1 MADGKTDINVQGQVD
16 LKDKVSQAA
25 EKIAN
30 GLDKIADSAKFAAY
44 DLSLLEARLNEIN
57 ELEKA
62 SKMTASQARSAR
74 EKMYSSV
81 ESETK
86 AHEENAKAINN
97 EAKALDKFAASEKKR
112 ADAYKDSVD
121 FKTSK
126 EGLAEAQRKRDA
138 AKYAEQQKNYRQDK
152 KAEVKM
158 AETAER
164 TANRKLREQTRKDR
178 IRNSRRGANSVFGNL
193 LNSAEDK
200 IRDRGIAGRATG
212 AVLGTIAA
220 GLTRGPAG
228 AIAQIAR
235 ETGSALMDFRDS
247 VLEAYGSVEKIKT
260 QMGVVFGSKVQA
272 NAVFNDIADYA
283 VKSPFG
289 IESVSEFAVLLKQSG
304 VYSSDLLDTLKMIGD
319 TAGGDNEKMKRIAN
333 NYAQIVAVGKASM
346 LDMRQFAYAG
356 IPIYKEVADY
366 LKVSQS
372 ELRKMI
378 SDGEVSAEVIE
389 KVFEKMTSKGGVF
402 NEATEKGALTLSS
415 RRQNLEDVKTMTKA
429 QLGELQVG
437 FFNKNGTGGLERNLI
452 DLEESFY
459 NGLKNWG
466 EKTNIARNVERLAT
480 AKSEIK
486 EWESRRKAIES
497 DTNVSDETKKT
508 VLRYIDKQIATLKTF
523 SNNENAVS
531 ILSLAQK
538 AFEEQSRNY
547 QEAQEIQS
555 QIDILRSRDLPTA
568 LNNYEYMDEKTG
580 KERTVRRELPTA
592 LSNDIFGGN
601 LSEIKRALNILNKN
615 SNSDDKY
622 LTNLQNILVK
632 LTGLLERQEE
642 LASENGKFF
651 LQTGVPKP
659 NVESTYESQ
668 LAAGIE
674 AVTKLTSFYEDK
686 ISEVQKSQTGIVTR
700 MGLYNQILN
709 DTPEAKQKKIDKQLK
724 EIADIKNEAID
735 YKKNVI
741 GPLESGRISLK
752 DLSLDRVFR
761 LETDFADISTGYYG
775 KSATDFL
782 TGLEEDADFKSEQTK
797 KDFIDAIKDTLPV
810 LDFMKSNTN
819 DKEILDKI
827 SQFRND
833 IKYGKWDSPATVKNF
848 FTDFRALSDAIDDKL
863 KQNLTP
869 EEKEYY
875 TQLKTVL
882 ASILRRNSYTTGGA
896 ENIDLEAARGIL
908 SGINSIDLEPQWKRA
923 IANATGLDINLMKN
937 MGAKDILEKQLAPTL
952 SRQLVSS
959 AIASIYKNGG
969 ASGTGKNDL
978 NYAYRLLSFDGFKAL
993 GSGDEGG
1000 NLATVKTIASEKT
1013 KSSSS
1018 KPTAVNY
1025 QGPVE
1030 KVAQINW
1037 MQTEKNILNAAKS
1050 GKLNSGT
1057 MQLLQQTMDSRTDV
1071 LTKLIQASF
1080 ETSENGEYVKGQD
1093 FNNAFVNAFSGL
1105 QIGEDETVKAVVN
1118 GKEETLTFDRTAKQF
1133 KTSSGEL
1140 LKATDDVEYS
1150 LEYLSRFIQKYG
1162 KQISE
1167 ASDELKTAIIKQ
1179 GTYEE
1184 SRAGRRSSLIETQAS
1199 ISAMEYLNAHPELN
1213 VNGMYEYLV
1222 AVIIKRLNDK
1232 IKDETEIGSLDD
1244 VKSLIPDDVLKYST
1258 SSGTGNIAE
1267 FNAETLKK
1275 QQENSRKSTFNNEYA
1290 KLYLSGGTF
1299 GNENSV
1305 RVGIRKAFGLTGTNS
1320 YADLMAM
1327 NSLGLSGNWKDISS
1341 AFGENRLTNL
1351 KDTSPENMN
1360 LLQKREMQALRDNFG
1375 EEGQSDKDLLSSI
1388 SGDTSKLEQASS
1400 ILRDMDASFLDMTK
1414 LVEELGNGGKDI
1426 AKQFASSAIT
1436 DTTKQIGENLIA
1448 GNDAMEG
1455 CGKRMKELGTAA
1467 MSNLSSLFVQAG
1479 LSIIATKPHMWA
1491 AGAALIAAGGMA
1503 GIISGMM
1510 SGTDDDSDEDEAA
1523 KLKSIKEDLSDLL
1536 EQARNDA
1543 IYYENELRHRNALST
1558 GERLSGSTRTSSVHD
1573 ALISSNGNIITTDP
1587 KDYLI
1592 ATKHP
1597 EELAGG
1603 AGSYSPKISFNVVNK
1618 SSGQVSSSY
1627 NMSKDSDGNI
1637 NIEAMIEDK
1646 IVEMI
1651 SSSKTDDAFMAREA
1665 RKNGRSVVA

>member
-16 LKDKVSQAA
+16 LKDKASQAA
-25 EKIAN
+25 GKIAN
-30 GLDKIADSAKFAAY
+30 GLDKIADSAKTSAY
-44 DLSLLEARLNEIN
+44 NLTLLEARLDEIN
-57 ELEKA
+57 RLEKD
-62 SKMTASQARSAR
+62 SKMTASQTRSAR

-81 ESETK
+81 KSETK
-86 AHEENAKAINN
+86 AHEENAKAINS
-97 EAKALDKFAASEKKR
+97 EAGALKRLAKAEQTR
-112 ADAYKDSVD
+112 ANAYKKNVD
-121 FKTSK
+121 FNTSA
-126 EGLAEAQRKRDA
+126 EGLEEKQKNRDFA
-138 AKYAEQQKNYRQDK
+138 YVMETAKNYRQNEK
-152 KAEVKM
+152 SKTKM
-158 AETAER
+158 AEIEEK
-164 TANRKLREQTRKDR
+164 TANRKLREQIRKDR

-193 LNSAEDK
+193 LNSGEDK
-200 IRDRGIAGRATG
+200 IRDRGLAGRATG

-228 AIAQIAR
+228 AFAQITR

-260 QMGVVFGSKVQA
+260 QMGVVFGSKIQA
-272 NAVFNDIADYA
+272 NSVFQDISDYA

-389 KVFEKMTSKGGVF
+389 KVFQKMTSKGGVF
-402 NEATEKGALTLSS
+402 NEATEKGALTLSA
-415 RRQNLEDVKTMTKA
+415 RRQNLEDVKTMAKA

-437 FFNKNGTGGLERNLI
+437 FFDKNGTGGLERKLI

-486 EWESRRKAIES
+486 EWESRKEAIKNDPNTS
-497 DTNVSDETKKT
+497 DDTKKT

-523 SNNENAVS
+523 SNNENAVAV
-531 ILSLAQK
+531 LSLAQK

-547 QEAQEIQS
+547 QEAQEIQNH
-555 QIDILRSRDLPTA
+555 IDILRSRDLPTA
-568 LNNYEYMDEKTG
+568 LNNYEFMDEKTG
-580 KERTVRRELPTA
+580 EKRLTRRELPSI

-601 LSEIKRALNILNKN
+601 LSEIKNAIKIMSKN
-615 SNSDDKY
+615 SNPDDKY

-632 LTGLLERQEE
+632 LAGLLERQEE

-668 LAAGIE
+668 LAAGID
-674 AVTKLTSFYEDK
+674 AVTKLTDFYVDK
-686 ISEVQKSQTGIVTR
+686 IDEVQRSQTGMITAR
-700 MGLYNQILN
+700 GLYNQILSE
-709 DTPEAKQKKIDKQLK
+709 TPEAKQKKIDSQLK
-724 EIADIKNEAID
+724 EIADRKNEAID
-735 YKKNVI
+735 FKKNTI
-741 GPLESGRISLK
+741 APLENGKISLK
-752 DLSLDRVFR
+752 DLSLDRFFR
-761 LETDFADISTGYYG
+761 LETNFADISTGYYG

-797 KDFIDAIKDTLPV
+797 KDFIDAIKDALPV
-810 LDFMKSNTN
+810 LGFMKSNTN
-819 DKEILDKI
+819 DKEILSKI
-827 SQFRND
+827 GQFENNL
-833 IKYGKWDSPATVKNF
+833 KYGKWDLPATVKNF
-848 FTDFRALSDAIDDKL
+848 FTDFRALSDTIDDKL

-882 ASILRRNSYTTGGA
+882 ASVLRRNSYTTGGA
-896 ENIDLEAARGIL
+896 ENIDLEAARGTL
-908 SGINSIDLEPQWKRA
+908 SGTNSIDLEPLWKRI

-937 MGAKDILEKQLAPTL
+937 MGAKDILENQLAPTF

-969 ASGTGKNDL
+969 ASGRNKNDL
-978 NYAYRLLSFDGFKAL
+978 NYAYSLLSFDGFKTL
-993 GSGDEGG
+993 GSGDKGG
-1000 NLATVKTIASEKT
+1000 NLATEKTIASEKAKNP
-1013 KSSSS
+1013 KSKS
-1018 KPTAVNY
+1018 TAINAS
-1025 QGPVE
+1025 GSPE
-1030 KVAQINW
+1030 KVAQTGW

-1057 MQLLQQTMDSRTDV
+1057 LQLLQQTVDSRTDV
-1071 LTKLIQASF
+1071 LAKLVQTSF
-1080 ETSENGEYVKGQD
+1080 EQQENGEYVKGQD

-1105 QIGEDETVKAVVN
+1105 KIGEDETIKATVN
-1118 GKEETLTFDRTAKQF
+1118 GKEEILTFDSEAKKF
-1133 KTSSGEL
+1133 KKASGDFIED
-1140 LKATDDVEYS
+1140 TDKVEYA
-1150 LEYLSRFIQKYG
+1150 LENLSQFIMKYG
-1162 KQISE
+1162 KQIAS

-1184 SRAGRRSSLIETQAS
+1184 NKNERRNSFITTQAS
-1199 ISAMEYLNAHPELN
+1199 ISAKDYLNTHPELN
-1213 VNGMYEYLV
+1213 NVPGANDFLKS
-1222 AVIIKRLNDK
+1222 IFSKRLFDA
-1232 IKDETEIGSLDD
+1232 IKDDTEINSLDD
-1244 VKSLIPDDVLKYST
+1244 VKKLIPEDVLQYETGDGKVDMAAFSADT
-1258 SSGTGNIAE
+1258 SR
-1267 FNAETLKK
+1267 FV
-1275 QQENSRKSTFNNEYA
+1275 QENNGKTAFSDEYA
-1290 KLYLSGGTF
+1290 NKLLSGGLSESPFRT
-1299 GNENSV
+1299 
-1305 RVGIRKAFGLTGTNS
+1305 GIRNALGITGTNT
-1320 YADLMAM
+1320 YREQKAM
-1327 NSLGLSGNWKDISS
+1327 DALGFSGNWKDISS
-1341 AFGENRLTNL
+1341 EFGSSRLDNL
-1351 KDTSPENMN
+1351 EATSPENMN

-1400 ILRDMDASFLDMTK
+1400 ILRDIDASFLDMTK
-1414 LVEELGNGGKDI
+1414 LVEEVGKGVKDI
-1426 AKQFASSAIT
+1426 AIDFAKSSIV

-1479 LSIIATKPHMWA
+1479 LSYIAAHPESWEV
-1491 AGAALIAAGGMA
+1491 GAALIAAGGMA

-1510 SGTDDDSDEDEAA
+1510 SGTDDETDEDEAA

-1627 NMSKDSDGNI
+1627 KMSKDSDGNI